1 MLSIDITDRQI
12 KLVRGSAQG
21 NKIKIDE
28 VDFREIEKGLVSNG
42 YIADVPLVAAEI
54 IDMINTRAIK
64 EKDTIVSISSSSI
77 LYKELM
83 LPKPRKLS
91 NTAAIEA
98 MIGSNMG
105 ISGDYN
111 ISYTIVGETVDEN
124 KNPLIKVLAT
134 ACPQRLVGGY
144 VKLFTHMGL
153 ALKAVNISNNAI
165 SRLIQNTPKM
175 SGYMPLLLVQI
186 DKEFLNI
193 NLYED
198 NVLSFSRYFKIDPAD
213 YNNAED
219 YVNQAIYDNLFRM
232 FQFFQS
238 RKDMKPIKEMMFYGE
253 IGDFIALTNTV
264 SGFSVPCHILSAPTT
279 IASRADFEFT
289 VYANAIGALYKVN
302 KELEHINLLDTT
314 AAKESKGLNTFFIG
328 LGAAALISVLAV
340 VGANVV
346 VDVINN
352 SIKSEITK
360 VQAQINDTA
369 LQARLTTLQQ
379 KEGVLANFQ
388 SYKDSIAN
396 AELMYN
402 YMPKGTTAVY
412 KMLRE
417 PFTEKQD
424 GIESVTKEDIR
435 KNLSGMKLIDS
446 VDISGYSVTATYSC
460 KNQAQPSQY
469 VRALIDQGYFENI
482 TYTGYTVEKGEDNK
496 ETVEFSLTML
506 LKAGNG
512 VAVDKNSANSIIEA
526 GENGT
531 QTDTS
536 STASATES
544 TAEST
549 AQDRKSTRLNSSH

>member
-144 VKLFTHMGL
+144 VKLFTHIGL

-417 PFTEKQD
+417 PFKEKQD

-512 VAVDKNSANSIIEA
+512 VAVDKNLANSIIEA

-549 AQDRKSTRLNSSH
+549 AQ

>member
-12 KLVRGSAQG
+12 KLVRGTSQG
-21 NKIKIDE
+21 SKIKIDE

-54 IDMINTRAIK
+54 IDMINTRSIK

-83 LPKPRKLS
+83 LPKPKKLS

-153 ALKAVNISNNAI
+153 SLKAVNISNNAI

-346 VDVINN
+346 IDVINN
-352 SIKSEITK
+352 NIKSQITK
-360 VQAQINDTA
+360 VQADINDTS
-369 LQARLTTLQQ
+369 LQARLTTLKQ

-402 YMPKGTTAVY
+402 YMPKGTTSVY

-424 GIESVTKEDIR
+424 KIENVTKDDIR
-435 KNLSGMKLIDS
+435 KKLNGMKLIDS

-460 KNQAQPSQY
+460 KNQEQPSQY

-496 ETVEFSLTML
+496 ETIKFSLTML

-512 VAVDKNSANSIIEA
+512 VTVDKSSADSIIEA

-536 STASATES
+536 STASTTES

-549 AQDRKSTRLNSSH
+549 AQ

>member
-12 KLVRGSAQG
+12 KLVRGTSQG
-21 NKIKIDE
+21 SKIKIDE

-42 YIADVPLVAAEI
+42 FIADVPLVAAEI

-134 ACPQRLVGGY
+134 ACPQRLVDGY

-153 ALKAVNISNNAI
+153 SLKAVNISNNAI

-175 SGYMPLLLVQI
+175 SAYMPLLLVQI

-198 NVLSFSRYFKIDPAD
+198 NVLSFSRYFKIDPDD

-253 IGDFIALTNTV
+253 IDDFIALTNTV
-264 SGFSVPCHILSAPTT
+264 SGFNVSCHILSAPTT

-352 SIKSEITK
+352 SIKGEITK
-360 VQAQINDTA
+360 VQAQINDTE

-379 KEGVLANFQ
+379 KEGVLENFQ
-388 SYKDSIAN
+388 SYKNSIAN

-402 YMPKGTTAVY
+402 YMPKGTTTVY
-412 KMLRE
+412 KMLKE
-417 PFTEKQD
+417 PFTANQN
-424 GIESVTKEDIR
+424 GIESVTSDAVR
-435 KNLSGMKLIDS
+435 KNLNGMKLVDS
-446 VDISGYSVTATYSC
+446 VSISGYSVSATFSC
-460 KNQAQPSQY
+460 TNQAQPSQY
-469 VRALIDQGYFENI
+469 VRALIAQGYFENI
-482 TYTGYTVEKGEDNK
+482 TYNGYAVEVGEDKK
-496 ETVEFSLTML
+496 ETITFGLTML
-506 LKAGNG
+506 LKAGND
-512 VAVDKNSANSIIEA
+512 VTINKDDANSMIENEA
-526 GENGT
+526 NGD
-531 QTDTS
+531 QTDDTS
-536 STASATES
+536 ST
-544 TAEST
+544 EST
-549 AQDRKSTRLNSSH
+549 AQ

>member
-12 KLVRGSAQG
+12 KLVRGAAQG
-21 NKIKIDE
+21 AKIKIDE
-28 VDFREIEKGLVSNG
+28 VDFREIEKGLVSKG

-54 IDMINTRAIK
+54 IDMINSRSIK

-83 LPKPRKLS
+83 LPKPKKLS

-105 ISGDYN
+105 ITGDYN

-134 ACPQRLVGGY
+134 ACPQRLVDGY

-153 ALKAVNISNNAI
+153 SLKAVNISNNAI

-175 SGYMPLLLVQI
+175 SSYMPLLLVQI

-253 IGDFIALTNTV
+253 ITDFIALTNTV
-264 SGFSVPCHILSAPTT
+264 SGFNVPCHILSAPTN

-302 KELEHINLLDTT
+302 KELEHINLLATT
-314 AAKESKGLNTFFIG
+314 AARESKGLNTFFIG
-328 LGAAALISVLAV
+328 LGAAALLSVLAV

-346 VDVINN
+346 VDVINGN
-352 SIKSEITK
+352 IQNQIKQE
-360 VQAQINDTA
+360 QAKINDTA
-369 LQARLTTLQQ
+369 LQAQLTELQQ
-379 KEGVLANFQ
+379 KEGVLENFQ

-396 AELMYN
+396 AEIMFN
-402 YMPKGTTAVY
+402 YMPKGTTDVY

-417 PFTEKQD
+417 PFTEKQANID
-424 GIESVTKEDIR
+424 DVTSAEIR
-435 KNLSGMKLIDS
+435 KKLSGIKLIDKVS
-446 VDISGYSVTATYSC
+446 ISGYSVRATFRCTS
-460 KNQAQPSQY
+460 QEQPSQY
-469 VRALIDQGYFENI
+469 VRALIDQGYFEDI
-482 TYTGYTVEKGEDNK
+482 TYSGYTVEVGEDKK
-496 ETVEFSLTML
+496 ETVEFELTML
-506 LKAGNG
+506 LKAGNTVEIKAEEANSMVQNTDG
-512 VAVDKNSANSIIEA
+512 GNSADA
-526 GENGT
+526 T
-531 QTDTS
+531 QSAAETS
-536 STASATES
+536 
-544 TAEST
+544 
-549 AQDRKSTRLNSSH
+549 AQ

>member
-153 ALKAVNISNNAI
+153 SLKAVNISNNAI

-346 VDVINN
+346 IDVINN
-352 SIKSEITK
+352 NIKSQITK
-360 VQAQINDTA
+360 VQADINDTA

-402 YMPKGTTAVY
+402 YMPKGTTSVY

-424 GIESVTKEDIR
+424 GIESVTKNDIR

-496 ETVEFSLTML
+496 ETIEFSLTML

-512 VAVDKNSANSIIEA
+512 VTVDKNSADSIIEA
-526 GENGT
+526 GKNGT

-549 AQDRKSTRLNSSH
+549 AQ

>member
-402 YMPKGTTAVY
+402 YLPKGTTAVY

-417 PFTEKQD
+417 PCTEKQD

-549 AQDRKSTRLNSSH
+549 AQ

>member
-12 KLVRGSAQG
+12 KLVRGAAQG
-21 NKIKIDE
+21 AKIKIDE

-54 IDMINTRAIK
+54 IDMINSRSIK

-83 LPKPRKLS
+83 LPKPKKLS

-105 ISGDYN
+105 ITGDYN

-134 ACPQRLVGGY
+134 ACPQRLVDGY

-153 ALKAVNISNNAI
+153 SLKAVNISNNAI

-175 SGYMPLLLVQI
+175 SSYMPLLLVQI

-198 NVLSFSRYFKIDPAD
+198 NVLSFSRYFKIDPSD

-253 IGDFIALTNTV
+253 ITDFIALTNTV
-264 SGFSVPCHILSAPTT
+264 SGFNVPCHILSAPTN

-302 KELEHINLLDTT
+302 KELEHINLLATT
-314 AAKESKGLNTFFIG
+314 AARESKGLNTFFIG
-328 LGAAALISVLAV
+328 LGAAALLSVLAV

-346 VDVINN
+346 VDVINGN
-352 SIKSEITK
+352 IQNQIKQE
-360 VQAQINDTA
+360 QAKINDTA
-369 LQARLTTLQQ
+369 LQAQLTELQQ
-379 KEGVLANFQ
+379 KEGVLENFQ

-396 AELMYN
+396 AEIMFN
-402 YMPKGTTAVY
+402 YMPKGTTDVY

-417 PFTEKQD
+417 PFTEKQANID
-424 GIESVTKEDIR
+424 DVTSAEIR
-435 KNLSGMKLIDS
+435 KKLSGMKLIDKVS
-446 VDISGYSVTATYSC
+446 ISGYSVRATFRCTS
-460 KNQAQPSQY
+460 QEQPSQY
-469 VRALIDQGYFENI
+469 VRALIDQGYFEDI
-482 TYTGYTVEKGEDNK
+482 TYSGYTVEVGEDKK
-496 ETVEFSLTML
+496 ETVEFELTML
-506 LKAGNG
+506 LKAGNTVEIKAEEANSMVQNTDG
-512 VAVDKNSANSIIEA
+512 GNSADA
-526 GENGT
+526 T
-531 QTDTS
+531 QSAAETS
-536 STASATES
+536 
-544 TAEST
+544 
-549 AQDRKSTRLNSSH
+549 AQ

>member
-12 KLVRGSAQG
+12 KLVRGTSQG
-21 NKIKIDE
+21 SKIKIDE

-83 LPKPRKLS
+83 LPKPKKIS

-105 ISGDYN
+105 ISNDYN

-134 ACPQRLVGGY
+134 ACPQRLVDGY

-153 ALKAVNISNNAI
+153 SLKAVNISNNAI

-264 SGFSVPCHILSAPTT
+264 SGFNVSCHILSAPTT

-328 LGAAALISVLAV
+328 LGAAALISVV
-340 VGANVV
+340 SVIGANVV
-346 VDVINN
+346 VDIINN
-352 SIKSEITK
+352 NIKGEIK
-360 VQAQINDTA
+360 QVQAQINDTE
-369 LQARLTTLQQ
+369 LQTRLTTLQQ

-388 SYKDSIAN
+388 SYKSSIAN
-396 AELMYN
+396 AEIMYN
-402 YMPKGTTAVY
+402 YMPKGTTDVY

-417 PFTEKQD
+417 PFTAKQD
-424 GIESVTKEDIR
+424 GIESVTKDDIR
-435 KNLSGMKLIDS
+435 KKLNGMKLTDKVSIN
-446 VDISGYSVTATYSC
+446 GYTVTASFSC
-460 KNQAQPSQY
+460 TDQSQPSQY

-482 TYTGYTVEKGEDNK
+482 NYTGYSVEKATGENADKK
-496 ETVEFSLTML
+496 ESITFKLTML
-506 LKAGNG
+506 LKAGNDLKL
-512 VAVDKNSANSIIEA
+512 DKDEANSAIENLNNQGSESDASA
-526 GENGT
+526 GENGS
-531 QTDTS
+531 DTS
-536 STASATES
+536 SSAE
-544 TAEST
+544 
-549 AQDRKSTRLNSSH
+549 

>member
-12 KLVRGSAQG
+12 KLVRGTSQG
-21 NKIKIDE
+21 SKIKIDE

-134 ACPQRLVGGY
+134 ACPQRLVDGY

-153 ALKAVNISNNAI
+153 SLKAVNISNNAI

-175 SGYMPLLLVQI
+175 SAYMPLLLVQI

-198 NVLSFSRYFKIDPAD
+198 NVLSFSRYFKIAPAD

-253 IGDFIALTNTV
+253 IDDFIALTNTV
-264 SGFSVPCHILSAPTT
+264 SGFNVSCHILSAPTT

-352 SIKSEITK
+352 SIKGEITK
-360 VQAQINDTA
+360 VQAQINDTE

-379 KEGVLANFQ
+379 KEGVLENFQ
-388 SYKDSIAN
+388 SYKNSIAN

-402 YMPKGTTAVY
+402 YMPKGTTTVY
-412 KMLRE
+412 KMLKE
-417 PFTEKQD
+417 PFTANQN
-424 GIESVTKEDIR
+424 GIESVTSDAVR
-435 KNLSGMKLIDS
+435 KNLNGMKLVDS
-446 VDISGYSVTATYSC
+446 VSISGYSVSATFSC
-460 KNQAQPSQY
+460 TNQAQPSQY
-469 VRALIDQGYFENI
+469 VRALIAQGYFENI
-482 TYTGYTVEKGEDNK
+482 TYNGYAVEVGEDKK
-496 ETVEFSLTML
+496 ETITFGLTML
-506 LKAGNG
+506 LKAGND
-512 VAVDKNSANSIIEA
+512 VTINKDDANSMIENEA
-526 GENGT
+526 NGD
-531 QTDTS
+531 QTDDTS
-536 STASATES
+536 ST
-544 TAEST
+544 EST
-549 AQDRKSTRLNSSH
+549 AQ

>member
-12 KLVRGSAQG
+12 KLVRGTSQG
-21 NKIKIDE
+21 SKIKIDE

-54 IDMINTRAIK
+54 IDMINTRSIK

-153 ALKAVNISNNAI
+153 SLKAVNISNNAI

-346 VDVINN
+346 IDVINN
-352 SIKSEITK
+352 NIKSEITST
-360 VQAQINDTA
+360 QAKINDTA
-369 LQARLTTLQQ
+369 LQTRLTTLKQ

-402 YMPKGTTAVY
+402 YMPKGTTSVY

-424 GIESVTKEDIR
+424 KIENVTKDDIR
-435 KNLSGMKLIDS
+435 KKLNGMKLIDS

-460 KNQAQPSQY
+460 KNQEQPSQY

-496 ETVEFSLTML
+496 ETIEFSLTML

-512 VAVDKNSANSIIEA
+512 VTVDKSSADSIIEA

-549 AQDRKSTRLNSSH
+549 AQ

>member
-111 ISYTIVGETVDEN
+111 ISYTIVGENVDEN

-134 ACPQRLVGGY
+134 ACPQRLVGRY

-512 VAVDKNSANSIIEA
+512 VAVDKNLANSIIEA

-549 AQDRKSTRLNSSH
+549 AQ

>member
-340 VGANVV
+340 DGANVV
-346 VDVINN
+346 FDVNN
-352 SIKSEITK
+352 IRIKREITK
-360 VQAQINDTA
+360 VQAHINDTA

-549 AQDRKSTRLNSSH
+549 AQ

>member
-1 MLSIDITDRQI
+1 
-12 KLVRGSAQG
+12 
-21 NKIKIDE
+21 
-28 VDFREIEKGLVSNG
+28 
-42 YIADVPLVAAEI
+42 
-54 IDMINTRAIK
+54 MINTRAIK
-64 EKDTIVSISSSSI
+64 EKETIVSISSSSI

-83 LPKPRKLS
+83 LPKPKKLS

-134 ACPQRLVGGY
+134 ACPQRLVDGY

-153 ALKAVNISNNAI
+153 SLKAVNISNNAI

-264 SGFSVPCHILSAPTT
+264 SGFNVPCHILSAPTT
-279 IASRADFEFT
+279 IASRTDFEFT

-302 KELEHINLLDTT
+302 KELEHINLLATT
-314 AAKESKGLNTFFIG
+314 AARESKGLNTFFIG
-328 LGAAALISVLAV
+328 LGVAAALSVIAV
-340 VGANVV
+340 IGANVV

-352 SIKSEITK
+352 SIKGEITK
-360 VQAQINDTA
+360 VQAQINDTE

-379 KEGVLANFQ
+379 KEGVLENFQ
-388 SYKDSIAN
+388 SYKNSIAN

-402 YMPKGTTAVY
+402 YMPKGTTTVY

-417 PFTEKQD
+417 PFTAKQD
-424 GIESVTKEDIR
+424 KIENVTSDDIR
-435 KNLSGMKLIDS
+435 KNLNGMKLIDT
-446 VDISGYSVTATYSC
+446 VEISGYTVSATFTC
-460 KNQAQPSQY
+460 TNQAQPSQY
-469 VRALIDQGYFENI
+469 VRALIAQGYFENI
-482 TYTGYTVEKGEDNK
+482 SYTGYEVEKGEDNK
-496 ETVEFSLTML
+496 ETVTFSLSML
-506 LKAGNG
+506 LKAGNDITI
-512 VAVDKNSANSIIEA
+512 DKDSANSIIENN
-526 GENGT
+526 ENGD
-531 QTDTS
+531 QGAQDNTS
-536 STASATES
+536 SAESSTES
-544 TAEST
+544 TSEAS
-549 AQDRKSTRLNSSH
+549 AQ

>member
-12 KLVRGSAQG
+12 KLVRGAAQG
-21 NKIKIDE
+21 AKIKIDE
-28 VDFREIEKGLVSNG
+28 VDFREMEKGLVVNG

-54 IDMINTRAIK
+54 IDMINSRSIK

-77 LYKELM
+77 LYKELL
-83 LPKPRKLS
+83 LPKPKKLS

-134 ACPQRLVGGY
+134 ACPQRLVDGY
-144 VKLFTHMGL
+144 IKLFTHMGL
-153 ALKAVNISNNAI
+153 SLKAVNISNNAI

-253 IGDFIALTNTV
+253 IKDFISLTNTV
-264 SGFSVPCHILSAPTT
+264 SGFNVPCHILSAPTT

-314 AAKESKGLNTFFIG
+314 AAKEGKGLNTFFIG
-328 LGAAALISVLAV
+328 LGAAAIISLAAV
-340 VGANVV
+340 IGANTV
-346 VDVINN
+346 VDIINN
-352 SIKSEITK
+352 DIQGKIKA
-360 VQAQINDTA
+360 VQAEIDNPT
-369 LQARLTTLQQ
+369 LQAQVAELQQ

-388 SYKDSIAN
+388 SYKVSIEN
-396 AELMYN
+396 AEMMFN
-402 YMPKGTTAVY
+402 YLPKGTTDVY

-417 PFTEKQD
+417 PFTDKQD
-424 GIESVTKEDIR
+424 GIEDITSADIR
-435 KNLSGMKLIDS
+435 KKLSGMKLIGT
-446 VDISGYSVTATYSC
+446 VNISGYYVKATFSC
-460 KNQAQPSQY
+460 TSQEQPSQY

-482 TYTGYTVEKGEDNK
+482 SYSGYTVSTGEDKK
-496 ETVEFSLTML
+496 EVVTFDLTML

-512 VAVDKNSANSIIEA
+512 YDLSDKDADNLINGGN
-526 GENGT
+526 GE
-531 QTDTS
+531 
-536 STASATES
+536 ES
-544 TAEST
+544 TEESSAE
-549 AQDRKSTRLNSSH
+549 

>member
-54 IDMINTRAIK
+54 IDMINTRSIK

-153 ALKAVNISNNAI
+153 SLKAVNISNNAI

-346 VDVINN
+346 IDVINN
-352 SIKSEITK
+352 NIKSEITST
-360 VQAQINDTA
+360 QAKINDTA
-369 LQARLTTLQQ
+369 LQTRLTTLKQ

-402 YMPKGTTAVY
+402 YMPKGTTSVY

-424 GIESVTKEDIR
+424 KIENVTKDDIR
-435 KNLSGMKLIDS
+435 KKLNGMKLIDS

-460 KNQAQPSQY
+460 KNQEQPSQY

-496 ETVEFSLTML
+496 ETIKFSLTML

-512 VAVDKNSANSIIEA
+512 VTVDKSSADSIIEA

-536 STASATES
+536 STASTTES

-549 AQDRKSTRLNSSH
+549 AQ

>member
-12 KLVRGSAQG
+12 KLVRGTSQG
-21 NKIKIDE
+21 SKIKIDE

-54 IDMINTRAIK
+54 IDMINTRSIK

-83 LPKPRKLS
+83 LPKPKKLS

-153 ALKAVNISNNAI
+153 SLKAVNISNNAI

-346 VDVINN
+346 IDVINN
-352 SIKSEITK
+352 NIKSQITK
-360 VQAQINDTA
+360 VQADINDTS
-369 LQARLTTLQQ
+369 LQARLTTLKQ

-402 YMPKGTTAVY
+402 YMPKGTTSVY

-549 AQDRKSTRLNSSH
+549 AQ

>member
-346 VDVINN
+346 IDVINN
-352 SIKSEITK
+352 NIKSQITK
-360 VQAQINDTA
+360 VQADINDTA

-512 VAVDKNSANSIIEA
+512 VTVDKNSANSIIEA
-526 GENGT
+526 GKNGT

-549 AQDRKSTRLNSSH
+549 AQ

>member
-12 KLVRGSAQG
+12 KLVRGTSQG
-21 NKIKIDE
+21 SKIKIDE

-134 ACPQRLVGGY
+134 ACPQRLVDGY

-153 ALKAVNISNNAI
+153 SLKAVNISNNAI

-175 SGYMPLLLVQI
+175 SAYMPLLLVQI

-198 NVLSFSRYFKIDPAD
+198 NVLSFSRYFKIDPTD

-253 IGDFIALTNTV
+253 IDDFIALTNTV
-264 SGFSVPCHILSAPTT
+264 SGFNVSCHILSAPTT

-352 SIKSEITK
+352 SIKGEITK
-360 VQAQINDTA
+360 VQAQINDTE

-379 KEGVLANFQ
+379 KEGVLENFQ
-388 SYKDSIAN
+388 SYKNSIAN

-402 YMPKGTTAVY
+402 YMPKGTTTVY
-412 KMLRE
+412 KMLKE
-417 PFTEKQD
+417 PFTANQN
-424 GIESVTKEDIR
+424 GIESVTSDAVR
-435 KNLSGMKLIDS
+435 KNLNGMKLVDS
-446 VDISGYSVTATYSC
+446 VSISGYSVSATFSC
-460 KNQAQPSQY
+460 TNQAQPSQY
-469 VRALIDQGYFENI
+469 VRALIAQGYFENI
-482 TYTGYTVEKGEDNK
+482 TYNGYAVEVGEDKK
-496 ETVEFSLTML
+496 ETITFGLTML
-506 LKAGNG
+506 LKAGND
-512 VAVDKNSANSIIEA
+512 VTINKDDANSMIENEA
-526 GENGT
+526 NGD
-531 QTDTS
+531 QTDDTS
-536 STASATES
+536 ST
-544 TAEST
+544 EST
-549 AQDRKSTRLNSSH
+549 AQ

>member
-21 NKIKIDE
+21 SKIKIDE

-54 IDMINTRAIK
+54 IDIIKTRAIK

-83 LPKPRKLS
+83 LPKPKKIS

-105 ISGDYN
+105 ISNDYN

-134 ACPQRLVGGY
+134 ACPQRLVDGY

-153 ALKAVNISNNAI
+153 SLKAVNISNNAI

-264 SGFSVPCHILSAPTT
+264 SGFNVSCHILSAPTT

-314 AAKESKGLNTFFIG
+314 AAKESKGLNTFFFG
-328 LGAAALISVLAV
+328 LAAAAAISVLAV
-340 VGANVV
+340 IGTNVV
-346 VDVINN
+346 IGVINDG
-352 SIKSEITK
+352 IKSEIKKT
-360 VQAQINDTA
+360 QAAIDAKQPE
-369 LQARLTTLQQ
+369 LTVLLQ
-379 KEGVLANFQ
+379 KEGVLENFK

-396 AELMYN
+396 AELIYN
-402 YMPKGTTAVY
+402 YMPVGTTDVY

-417 PFTEKQD
+417 PFTAKQD
-424 GIESVTKEDIR
+424 GIENVTKDDVR

-446 VDISGYSVTATYSC
+446 VQISDYSVTASFSC
-460 KNQAQPSQY
+460 TNQAQPSQY

-482 TYTGYTVEKGEDNK
+482 TYSGYEVATGEDKK
-496 ETVEFSLTML
+496 ETITFDLNML
-506 LKAGNG
+506 LKAGNNIK
-512 VAVDKNSANSIIEA
+512 VNEKDVESMIENI
-526 GENGT
+526 ENGGGT
-531 QTDTS
+531 TEDTS
-536 STASATES
+536 SATES

-549 AQDRKSTRLNSSH
+549 AQ

>member
-549 AQDRKSTRLNSSH
+549 VQ

>member
-153 ALKAVNISNNAI
+153 SLKAVNISNNAI

-279 IASRADFEFT
+279 ISSRADFEFT

-346 VDVINN
+346 IDVINN
-352 SIKSEITK
+352 NIKSQITK
-360 VQAQINDTA
+360 VQADINDTA

-402 YMPKGTTAVY
+402 YMPVGTTDVY

-417 PFTEKQD
+417 PFTAKQD
-424 GIESVTKEDIR
+424 KIENVTSDDIR

-496 ETVEFSLTML
+496 ETIEFSLTML

-512 VAVDKNSANSIIEA
+512 VTVDKNSANSIIEA
-526 GENGT
+526 GKNGT

-549 AQDRKSTRLNSSH
+549 AQ

>member
-21 NKIKIDE
+21 SKIKIDE

-54 IDMINTRAIK
+54 IDIINTRAIK

-83 LPKPRKLS
+83 LPKPKKIS

-105 ISGDYN
+105 ISNDYN

-134 ACPQRLVGGY
+134 ACPQRLVDGY

-153 ALKAVNISNNAI
+153 SLKAVNISNNAI

-264 SGFSVPCHILSAPTT
+264 SGFNVSCHILSAPTT

-314 AAKESKGLNTFFIG
+314 AAKESKGLNTFFFG
-328 LGAAALISVLAV
+328 LAAAAAISVLAV
-340 VGANVV
+340 IGTNVV
-346 VDVINN
+346 IGVINDG
-352 SIKSEITK
+352 IKSEIKKT
-360 VQAQINDTA
+360 QAAIDAKQPE
-369 LQARLTTLQQ
+369 LTVLLQ
-379 KEGVLANFQ
+379 KEGVLENFK

-396 AELMYN
+396 AELIYN
-402 YMPKGTTAVY
+402 YMPVGTTDVY

-417 PFTEKQD
+417 PFTAKQD
-424 GIESVTKEDIR
+424 GIENVTKDDVR

-446 VDISGYSVTATYSC
+446 VQISDYSVTASFSC
-460 KNQAQPSQY
+460 TNQAQPSQY

-482 TYTGYTVEKGEDNK
+482 TYSRYEVATGEDKK
-496 ETVEFSLTML
+496 ETITFDLNML
-506 LKAGNG
+506 LKAGNNIK
-512 VAVDKNSANSIIEA
+512 VNEKDLESMIENI
-526 GENGT
+526 ENGGGT
-531 QTDTS
+531 TEDTS
-536 STASATES
+536 SATES

-549 AQDRKSTRLNSSH
+549 AQ

>member
-21 NKIKIDE
+21 SKIKIDE

-54 IDMINTRAIK
+54 IDIINTRAIK

-83 LPKPRKLS
+83 LPKPKKIS

-105 ISGDYN
+105 ISNDYN

-134 ACPQRLVGGY
+134 ACPQRLVDGY

-153 ALKAVNISNNAI
+153 SLKAVNISNNAI

-264 SGFSVPCHILSAPTT
+264 SGFNVSCHILSAPTT

-314 AAKESKGLNTFFIG
+314 AAKESKGLNTFFFG
-328 LGAAALISVLAV
+328 LAAAAAISVLAV
-340 VGANVV
+340 IGTNVV
-346 VDVINN
+346 IGVINDG
-352 SIKSEITK
+352 IKSEIKKT
-360 VQAQINDTA
+360 QAAIDAKQPE
-369 LQARLTTLQQ
+369 LTVLLQ
-379 KEGVLANFQ
+379 KEGVLENFK

-396 AELMYN
+396 AELIYN
-402 YMPKGTTAVY
+402 YMPVGTTDVY

-417 PFTEKQD
+417 PFTAKQD
-424 GIESVTKEDIR
+424 GIENVTKDDVR

-446 VDISGYSVTATYSC
+446 VQISDYRIVQLYEPGSALTVC
-460 KNQAQPSQY
+460 K
-469 VRALIDQGYFENI
+469 
-482 TYTGYTVEKGEDNK
+482 
-496 ETVEFSLTML
+496 
-506 LKAGNG
+506 
-512 VAVDKNSANSIIEA
+512 SAY
-526 GENGT
+526 
-531 QTDTS
+531 
-536 STASATES
+536 
-544 TAEST
+544 
-549 AQDRKSTRLNSSH
+549 

>member
-21 NKIKIDE
+21 SKIKIDE

-54 IDMINTRAIK
+54 IDIINTRAIK

-83 LPKPRKLS
+83 LPKPKKIS

-105 ISGDYN
+105 ISNDYN

-134 ACPQRLVGGY
+134 ACPQRLVDGY

-153 ALKAVNISNNAI
+153 SLKAVNISNNAI

-264 SGFSVPCHILSAPTT
+264 SGFNVSCHILSAPTT

-314 AAKESKGLNTFFIG
+314 AAKESKGLNTFFFG
-328 LGAAALISVLAV
+328 LAAAAAISVLAV
-340 VGANVV
+340 IGTNVV
-346 VDVINN
+346 IGVINDG
-352 SIKSEITK
+352 IKSEIKKT
-360 VQAQINDTA
+360 QAAIDAKQPE
-369 LQARLTTLQQ
+369 LTVLLQ
-379 KEGVLANFQ
+379 KEGVLENFK

-396 AELMYN
+396 AELIYN
-402 YMPKGTTAVY
+402 YMPVGTTDVY

-417 PFTEKQD
+417 PFTAKQD
-424 GIESVTKEDIR
+424 GIENVTKDDVR

-446 VDISGYSVTATYSC
+446 VQISDYSVTASFSC
-460 KNQAQPSQY
+460 TNQAQPSQY

-482 TYTGYTVEKGEDNK
+482 TYSGYEVAIGEDKK
-496 ETVEFSLTML
+496 ETITFDLNML
-506 LKAGNG
+506 LKAGNNIK
-512 VAVDKNSANSIIEA
+512 VNEKDVESMIENI
-526 GENGT
+526 ENGGGT
-531 QTDTS
+531 TEDTS
-536 STASATES
+536 SATES

-549 AQDRKSTRLNSSH
+549 AQ

>member
-77 LYKELM
+77 LYKDLM

-153 ALKAVNISNNAI
+153 ALTAVNISNNAI

-512 VAVDKNSANSIIEA
+512 VAVDKNLANSIIEA

-549 AQDRKSTRLNSSH
+549 AQ

>member
-105 ISGDYN
+105 ISGDYK

-360 VQAQINDTA
+360 VQAKINDTA

-549 AQDRKSTRLNSSH
+549 AQ

>member
-12 KLVRGSAQG
+12 KLVRGSSQG
-21 NKIKIDE
+21 TKIKIDE

-83 LPKPRKLS
+83 LPKPKKLS
-91 NTAAIEA
+91 NSAAIEA

-134 ACPQRLVGGY
+134 ACPQRLVDGY

-153 ALKAVNISNNAI
+153 SLKAVNISNNAI

-264 SGFSVPCHILSAPTT
+264 SGFNVPCHILSAPTT

-302 KELEHINLLDTT
+302 KELEHINLLATT
-314 AAKESKGLNTFFIG
+314 AARESKGLNTFFIG
-328 LGAAALISVLAV
+328 LGTAAAISVLAV
-340 VGANVV
+340 IGANVV

-352 SIKSEITK
+352 SIKGEITK
-360 VQAQINDTA
+360 VQAQINDTD
-369 LQARLTTLQQ
+369 LQTRLTTLQQ

-402 YMPKGTTAVY
+402 YMPKGTTNVY

-417 PFTEKQD
+417 PFTAKQD
-424 GIESVTKEDIR
+424 GIESVTADDIR
-435 KNLSGMKLIDS
+435 KKLDGMKLIDT
-446 VDISGYSVTATYSC
+446 VDISDYTVQATFTC
-460 KNQAQPSQY
+460 KDQTQPSQY

-482 TYTGYTVEKGEDNK
+482 TYTGYTVERGEDGK

-506 LKAGNG
+506 LKAGNNIT
-512 VAVDKNSANSIIEA
+512 VDEDTANSMIENNANA
-526 GENGT
+526 GQAG
-531 QTDTS
+531 DATS
-536 STASATES
+536 SATDPNATASTTES
-544 TAEST
+544 TA
-549 AQDRKSTRLNSSH
+549 Q